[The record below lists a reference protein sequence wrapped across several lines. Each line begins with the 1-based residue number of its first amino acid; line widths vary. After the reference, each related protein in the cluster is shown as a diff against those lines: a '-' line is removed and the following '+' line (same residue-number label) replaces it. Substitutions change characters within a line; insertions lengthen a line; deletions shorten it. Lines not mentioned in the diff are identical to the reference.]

1 LELANWNKIKAKRFE
16 LNVEGYTETDGEEPY
31 FLTPYF
37 GVLPENVDNK
47 AKSKLKKNSLHQAY
61 YVEQPAFST
70 VPAHFHDTNQ
80 FQVFLDGKAVFGKKP
95 INSVTVHY
103 AGGHTPYGP
112 IITENSAIKYLTLR
126 NKWDSGGKKMPEERK
141 NLVDVSRVFYLSD
154 KLNVDNKIKKNV
166 TETEIDT
173 ILWEETSML
182 GIAIFYIPHSKECN
196 FAFPKMG
203 YGKYCLV
210 LSGSLLH
217 NSNKIKP
224 LSCLY
229 LEKDELV
236 DLKSGDDGAVVL
248 SMQFPIEPI

>member
-1 LELANWNKIKAKRFE
+1 MELANWNKIKVKRFE
-16 LNVEGYTETDGEEPY
+16 LDVEGYTETTGEEPY

-37 GVLPENVDNK
+37 GVLPENVDNE
-47 AKSKLKKNSLHQAY
+47 AKSKLKLSSPHQAY
-61 YVEQPAFST
+61 YVEQPPYSN

-80 FQVFLDGKAVFGKKP
+80 FQVFLEGKALFGKKP
-95 INSVTVHY
+95 INSLTVHY

-112 IITENSAIKYLTLR
+112 IITEQTGVKYLTLR
-126 NKWDSGGKKMPEERK
+126 NKWDSGGKKMPEQKE
-141 NLVDVSRVFYLSD
+141 NLVNVSRVFYLSD
-154 KLNVDNKIKKNV
+154 KLHLNTDIKQDIIETKVDK
-166 TETEIDT
+166 
-173 ILWEETSML
+173 ILWDETSKL
-182 GIAIFYIPHSKECN
+182 GISLFYIAKESYCD
-196 FAFPKMG
+196 FSFPKMG